1 MKLFKSALFIG
12 ATILTLGLGV
22 ALGQHLFKTHRGGPL
37 FAQGSDAPLN
47 LASASGAAPAGMN
60 FADVAEKVNHAVV
73 AVTATEFVEAQP
85 AAPGMMSPFDVF
97 PFFGPGQGP
106 HRRKP
111 APQQPP
117 GGDEGG
123 GENGDGGGQRQISG
137 GSGFLITPD
146 GYLLTNNHVIDN
158 ASKIEVQLENDKKY
172 PAKLIGTDKETDIAL
187 LKIDGKDLPVAVL
200 GESDKARV
208 GEWVLAIGNPL
219 VFSHTVTVGVLSAK
233 GRKLDAGIGSFLQTD
248 AAINFGNSGGP
259 LVNARGEVI
268 GINDAIIRNDE
279 MGRTIEGIGF
289 AIPINTAKQIV
300 EELRSKG
307 KVARGKLGVSVQ
319 KIQES
324 EKKYYASK
332 YSIKLDGAAL
342 VQEVQPNTPA
352 AKAGMK
358 VGDLIIEADGKPV
371 SDSES
376 LVKIIAGRKPGEKV
390 RLKYYRNGEVKS
402 SEVTLID
409 RSAASAD
416 DSGDEEKD
424 AATPR
429 RSDYEKRLGF
439 KVEALDA
446 GGRREL
452 ELEGDVK
459 GVVIFSVSP
468 RSNAYEAGLRQGS
481 VITELN
487 GAPVR
492 TLDEFEAQAKK
503 IKPGEPVSMILVRGK
518 SQRAVY
524 FDAAA
529 DESAPKGKDK

>member
-12 ATILTLGLGV
+12 ATVLTLGLGV
-22 ALGQHLFKTHRGGPL
+22 ALGQHLYKTHRGGPL
-37 FAQGSDAPLN
+37 RAQGSDVPLN
-47 LASASGAAPAGMN
+47 LSSASGAAPAGMN

-73 AVTATEFVEAQP
+73 AVTATEFVETPQM
-85 AAPGMMSPFDVF
+85 APGMMNPFEMF
-97 PFFGPGQGP
+97 PFFGPGQGQGQGP
-106 HRRKP
+106 RRRKP
-111 APQQPP
+111 APQPP

-123 GENGDGGGQRQISG
+123 EGDQGQRQVSG
-137 GSGFLITPD
+137 GSGFIITPD
-146 GYLLTNNHVIDN
+146 GYLLTNNHVIEN
-158 ASKIEVQLENDKKY
+158 ASKIEVTLENDRKY
-172 PAKLIGTDKETDIAL
+172 TAKLIGTDKETDIAL
-187 LKIDGKDLPVAVL
+187 LKIDGKDLPTAVL

-219 VFSHTVTVGVLSAK
+219 IFSHTVTVGVLSAK
-233 GRKLDAGIGSFLQTD
+233 GRKLDTGIGSFLQTD

-342 VQEVQPNTPA
+342 IQEVQPGTPA

-390 RLKYYRNGEVKS
+390 RLRYYRNGELKS
-402 SEVTLID
+402 TEVTLID

-416 DSGDEEKD
+416 ETGDEENP
-424 AATPR
+424 AVPR

-446 GGRREL
+446 QGRREL
-452 ELEGDVK
+452 ELEDDVR
-459 GVVIFSVSP
+459 GVAVFSVSP

-481 VITELN
+481 VIIELN
-487 GAPVR
+487 GEMVR
-492 TLDEFEAQAKK
+492 TLDEFAAQAKK
-503 IKPGEPVSMILVRGK
+503 IKPGEPVSMIVVRGK

-524 FDAAA
+524 FDAAS
-529 DESAPKGKDK
+529 DEPAPKKGDK